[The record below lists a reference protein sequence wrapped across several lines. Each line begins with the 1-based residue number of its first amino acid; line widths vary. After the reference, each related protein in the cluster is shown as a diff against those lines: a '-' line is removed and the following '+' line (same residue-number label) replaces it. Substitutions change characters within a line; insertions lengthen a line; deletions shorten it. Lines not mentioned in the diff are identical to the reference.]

1 MTHPEE
7 EELLLP
13 VLAMLPTLCPES
25 LLLVLDSLFLLSLSL
40 ESCNDGDKILRRSDI
55 IKQVTLMHS
64 QTFLLST
71 EIIFTLERAECES
84 REQRRVERG

>member
-40 ESCNDGDKILRRSDI
+40 ESCNDGDK
-55 IKQVTLMHS
+55 M
-64 QTFLLST
+64 
-71 EIIFTLERAECES
+71 
-84 REQRRVERG
+84 